1 MQRVE
6 FTIEPF
12 HEGRPGLHVTAPVAA
27 LHDMGVDV
35 AVGPFGSSCEV
46 DDATAGEVAA
56 TIVRIALEHGASH
69 VNVDIEGVS

>member
-1 MQRVE
+1 
-6 FTIEPF
+6 
-12 HEGRPGLHVTAPVAA
+12 
-27 LHDMGVDV
+27 MGVEV

-69 VNVDIEGVS
+69 VNVDIEGVP